1 VSRRGLAGLVVMML
15 AGGSQV
21 AWAASELPL
30 GPKALDERRSSA
42 QLTPAVRWTRISR
55 EGGPWLVNVLRVA
68 PTGRVAVTT
77 SADAV
82 GVRARPST
90 LARRVA
96 GVAAVN
102 GGYFAADGNPAGVL
116 ASAGVL
122 LSEPVGGRTALAF
135 GDRERR
141 LAALRFAGAVTVDGE
156 TRLLDGVNRR
166 LGMVPACGGRG
177 GDRPTERPAAATIC
191 TDPSELVLFTPQW
204 GSRAPAADQHALVR
218 AGVIAGLGRRTIP
231 GDGFVLGATGAA
243 ARFLDEVGATG
254 AEAQA
259 DLGLRSRGGSVRI
272 EEFAGIVGGGPRLL
286 ANGRVRLRAAAEGF
300 APLSAPWF
308 YRSFVTGRHPRT
320 LAGLRPDG
328 TLLLVTVDGRRP
340 GWSAGATL
348 PEAALLMRALGAR
361 DALNL
366 DGGGSSAMT
375 VRGRV
380 VSRPSDP
387 SGERPVSD
395 ALVVLP

>member
-1 VSRRGLAGLVVMML
+1 VSRRALAGLVVLL
-15 AGGSQV
+15 ASASQV
-21 AWAASELPL
+21 AWAPPELPL

-42 QLTPAVRWTRISR
+42 QLTPTVRWTRISR
-55 EGGPWLVNVLRVA
+55 EGGPWRVNVLSMD
-68 PTGRVAVTT
+68 PEGRVAVTPGG
-77 SADAV
+77 DAV
-82 GVRARPST
+82 AVRARPSA
-90 LARRVA
+90 LARRLA
-96 GVAAVN
+96 GVAAIN

-116 ASAGVL
+116 ASAGIL
-122 LSEPVGGRTALAF
+122 LSEPVGGRSALAL
-135 GDRERR
+135 GDHERR
-141 LAALRFAGAVTVDGE
+141 LTALRFAGAVTLDGE

-166 LGMVPACGGRG
+166 LGVVPACGGRG
-177 GDRPTERPAAATIC
+177 GDRPTERPDAATTC

-218 AGVIAGLGRRTIP
+218 AGVIAGLGRRAIP
-231 GDGFVLGATGAA
+231 DDGFVLGATGDG
-243 ARFLDEVGATG
+243 ARFLDEAGATG
-254 AEAQA
+254 ATAEA
-259 DLGLRSRGGSVRI
+259 DLGLRSPRGSLPI

-286 ANGRVRLRAAAEGF
+286 ANGRVRVRAAAEGF
-300 APLSAPWF
+300 APIAAPWF
-308 YRSFVTGRHPRT
+308 YGSFVAGRHPRT
-320 LAGLRPDG
+320 LAGVRSDG

-340 GWSAGATL
+340 GWSAGVTL
-348 PEAALLMRALGAR
+348 PEAARLMQALGAR